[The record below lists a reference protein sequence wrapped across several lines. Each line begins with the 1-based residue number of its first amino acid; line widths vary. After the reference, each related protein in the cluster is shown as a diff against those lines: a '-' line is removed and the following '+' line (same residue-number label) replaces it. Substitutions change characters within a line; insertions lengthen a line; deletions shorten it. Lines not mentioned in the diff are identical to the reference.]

1 MSFKNL
7 HLRSTRSMEAAGRAL
22 TTDEAEVYDA
32 IIKCEVMRLRDFVA
46 RGLDVN
52 AAIRR
57 RGFLSIEDGFI
68 DTYPLL
74 HIAARSRY
82 GDAAFMALLEMG
94 ARLDVRDGLGNTTL
108 HAAVEGYVGYLPAS
122 SFRVEYLLRAGAD
135 VNAVN
140 RAQETPLILVF
151 ELLNAA
157 LTVSHR
163 KCRVLIKVLL
173 SFGAELPRSVLFF
186 RDGEDVAFFHALFQP
201 IKKAGGWK
209 PWVSKHRRVL
219 SSFVSKCAPLP
230 VDVAGHV
237 VDFAWP
243 AGGF

>member
-1 MSFKNL
+1 
-7 HLRSTRSMEAAGRAL
+7 MEAAGRAL
-22 TTDEAEVYDA
+22 TIDEAEVYDA
-32 IIKCEVMRLRDFVA
+32 IEICDVVRLREFVA
-46 RGLDVN
+46 QGLDVN
-52 AAIRR
+52 AAIRL
-57 RGFLSIEDGFI
+57 RGCASS
-68 DTYPLL
+68 YPLL
-74 HIAARSRY
+74 HIAAARSLC

-108 HAAVEGYVGYLPAS
+108 HAAVEGYVGS
-122 SFRVEYLLRAGAD
+122 SLHRLSRVEYLLRAGAD

-140 RAQETPLILVF
+140 RDQETPLIVVF

-163 KCRVLIKVLL
+163 KCRTLIKVLL
-173 SFGAELPRSVLFF
+173 SFGAKLPRSMVCI
-186 RDGEDVAFFHALFQP
+186 REGKDVAFLDALFQP
-201 IKKAGGWK
+201 IVKAGSWK
-209 PWVSKHRRVL
+209 EWVSKHRRIL